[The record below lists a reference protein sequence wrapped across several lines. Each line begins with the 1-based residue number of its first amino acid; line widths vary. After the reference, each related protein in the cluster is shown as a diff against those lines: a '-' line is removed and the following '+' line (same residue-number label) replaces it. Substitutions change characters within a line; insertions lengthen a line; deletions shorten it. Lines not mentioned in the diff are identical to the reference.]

1 MIKVQPEA
9 IEARRRWW
17 AEYAR
22 VLRAPV
28 SRRGS
33 LDELSALTGELVAA
47 GLITAGLITAGCPMS
62 RDGCEDIAAEC
73 DRLRKLI

>member
-1 MIKVQPEA
+1 MGKAQPET
-9 IEARRRWW
+9 IEARRHWW

-47 GLITAGLITAGCPMS
+47 GLITAGCPMS